1 VVLAMLPPLR
11 STVRGVTTREN
22 SWLDP
27 TIARYI
33 DAHAAP
39 PDDLQRE
46 LIAETAEATGS
57 AAGMQI
63 GSDQGALMGLLV
75 RLTGAR
81 RAVEVGTFTGYSS
94 LAIAR
99 ALPDDGTLLC
109 CDVSEEWTSIA
120 GRYWERA
127 GVAGKV
133 ELKIGPALETL
144 QALPRDEPIDLAFI
158 DADKPAY
165 RQYYE
170 ELLPRLRQNGLIL
183 LDNTLWSGRVAGEA
197 DPSDANTTALQEL
210 NDFIAGDDR
219 VESYILP
226 VGDGVTLVRKR

>member
-1 VVLAMLPPLR
+1 MLAR
-11 STVRGVTTREN
+11 RRASTVTSVTTRES

-27 TIARYI
+27 AIARYV
-33 DAHAAP
+33 DGHAAR
-39 PDDLQRE
+39 PDELQLE
-46 LIAETAEATGS
+46 LIAETAEATGA

-109 CDVSEEWTSIA
+109 CDVSEEWTAIA
-120 GRYWERA
+120 RRYWERA
-127 GVAGKV
+127 GVAGKIT
-133 ELKIGPALETL
+133 LAIGPALETL
-144 QALPRDEPIDLAFI
+144 RALPPDEPFDLAFV

-165 RQYYE
+165 RDYYE
-170 ELLPRLRQNGLIL
+170 ELLPRLRRNGVLLI
-183 LDNTLWSGRVAGEA
+183 DNTLWSGRVAGDA
-197 DPSDANTTALQEL
+197 DPSDANTTALQQL
-210 NDFIAGDDR
+210 NDFIAGDER

-226 VGDGVTLVRKR
+226 VGDGLTLVRKR

>member
-1 VVLAMLPPLR
+1 MLTAAVL
-11 STVRGVTTREN
+11 
-22 SWLDP
+22 
-27 TIARYI
+27 
-33 DAHAAP
+33 
-39 PDDLQRE
+39 
-46 LIAETAEATGS
+46 EA
-57 AAGMQI
+57 I
-63 GSDQGALMGLLV
+63 
-75 RLTGAR
+75 
-81 RAVEVGTFTGYSS
+81 SS
-94 LAIAR
+94 AIAR
-99 ALPDDGTLLC
+99 
-109 CDVSEEWTSIA
+109 
-120 GRYWERA
+120 RYWERA

-165 RQYYE
+165 RSYYE
-170 ELLPRLRQNGLIL
+170 ELHPRLRQNGLVL